1 MQRKKRTGKWNSIGI
16 TPKQRNKITNNVRMK
31 CYTLLKQNHKQE
43 YKELVKKQLEKEYNK
58 VYQEMQLNI
67 KHQNITQG
75 LNTKKSLIN

>member
-16 TPKQRNKITNNVRMK
+16 TPKQRNKITYKELV
-31 CYTLLKQNHKQE
+31 KQNHKQE